1 MTQMNGIGSSAVT
14 NGLVDRAE
22 RASQAEKHSKTASAD
37 ATKAQTS
44 QDVASFSG
52 AGSVLAVASASAD
65 DVRANRV
72 ASLKA
77 AVDSGNYHVSA
88 GDVADKLLN
97 SMLE

>member
-1 MTQMNGIGSSAVT
+1 MTQMNGIGSNTLT

-22 RASQAEKHSKTASAD
+22 RSSQTDKPSRSASVDAVKTQA
-37 ATKAQTS
+37 S

-52 AGSVLAVASASAD
+52 AGNVLAVASANPD
-65 DVRANRV
+65 DVRADRV

-88 GDVADKLLN
+88 GAVADKLLN

>member
-1 MTQMNGIGSSAVT
+1 MTQMNGIGSSAST

-22 RASQAEKHSKTASAD
+22 RASQTDKQSRLASVYAAKTQS
-37 ATKAQTS
+37 S

-52 AGSVLAVASASAD
+52 AGSVLATASTNAD
-65 DVRANRV
+65 DVRADRV

-88 GDVADKLLN
+88 SAVADKLLS

>member
-1 MTQMNGIGSSAVT
+1 MTQMNGIGSSALT

-22 RASQAEKHSKTASAD
+22 RASQADKQSKASSVD
-37 ATKAQTS
+37 VSKAQAS

-52 AGSVLAVASASAD
+52 AGSVLAVASANAD
-65 DVRANRV
+65 DVRADRV

-88 GDVADKLLN
+88 GAVADKLLT